1 MKLPE
6 INPHSILTQGPSLPF
21 SPLPP
26 CLPASPQSIG
36 PSWRLDGLPDR
47 HSSLWDMVDSFH
59 AERTQA
65 DLTSRRQDHMA
76 YKACAWH
83 AMANLPPILLLSSFL
98 SPPLGITIMLP
109 VNESGVAHIF
119 RFRPFFVISIA
130 CGASFVITL
139 WVFFLL
145 ETAGLGLSRRALS
158 PSG

>member
-83 AMANLPPILLLSSFL
+83 AMANLPPILLLSSFFR
-98 SPPLGITIMLP
+98 SPPLRGREARERLSN
-109 VNESGVAHIF
+109 VNELFSILILDYTAF
-119 RFRPFFVISIA
+119 RTLPRVWSFRMNTS
-130 CGASFVITL
+130 SLRMSSLTL
-139 WVFFLL
+139 
-145 ETAGLGLSRRALS
+145 AALR
-158 PSG
+158 GRT